1 MESIPLEHG
10 LMLAATLFCLG
21 LVGVM
26 TRRNI
31 VFVLMSLEIMLNA
44 SGLAFIVAGARW
56 GSADG
61 QVMFLMILTLAAAE
75 VAVGLGLIIQLYKHF
90 KTIDI
95 DVLSALKGWL
105 TLGVTCVRITWMVTN
120 ISATR
125 FFNSLSEWRRLAEE
139 ISRGNWCG

>member
-75 VAVGLGLIIQLYKHF
+75 VAVGLGLIIQLYKRF

-95 DVLSALKGWL
+95 DVLSALQG
-105 TLGVTCVRITWMVTN
+105 
-120 ISATR
+120 
-125 FFNSLSEWRRLAEE
+125 
-139 ISRGNWCG
+139 